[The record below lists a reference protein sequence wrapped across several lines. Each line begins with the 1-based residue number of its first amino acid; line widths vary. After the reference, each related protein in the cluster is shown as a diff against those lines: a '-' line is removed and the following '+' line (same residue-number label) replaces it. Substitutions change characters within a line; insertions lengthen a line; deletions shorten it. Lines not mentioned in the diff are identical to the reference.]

1 MPSSFPTTRWSLIG
15 RAADAAQ
22 PSSREEMGELLEQY
36 HRPMLIHLRYK
47 GFGHAQAEDALQDF
61 ILTLLDK
68 NLLSIADPQKG
79 KFRTLLLTALDR
91 FLVSRHRHEKAAK
104 RSPGK
109 LASLDAAEIDVPQE
123 APSAGL
129 AFERAW
135 ALDVLAETLARMQK
149 ECEVSRDVARWRVF
163 DERLIGPLLEGRDA
177 VEYDEL
183 AARHGLENGKAAMNL
198 LVTAKRQFA
207 RVLREVVGEY
217 VTRHPGSERR
227 AKSGRAPGTSPQEEV
242 DFEEHRIRQ
251 AIEQEVGE
259 LQKILFES
267 RGVAEVAA
275 QLREVEPQG
284 EPLKSQYYQR
294 LSSQSSR
301 GSDSIDALFLAG
313 TETTEDAMSVGFAE
327 ILQERLNRIPGLEQ
341 AESVTL
347 GDFLAAD
354 SLNATSLQRLKD
366 WIGLQR
372 FSRSAA
378 TPSPLV
384 NGLYFLV
391 LAAAK
396 VRGMQV
402 SRLGESQFRSG
413 LEWLLEQPWLPPRH
427 REDVTAALEQLRESV
442 QQS

>member
-15 RAADAAQ
+15 RAADSAQ
-22 PSSREEMGELLEQY
+22 PGSREEMGELLEQY

-47 GFGHAQAEDALQDF
+47 GFGQSQAEDALQDF
-61 ILTLLDK
+61 IITLLDK

-135 ALDVLAETLARMQK
+135 ALDVLAETLSRMQK
-149 ECEVSRDVARWRVF
+149 ECAESKDVARWRIF
-163 DERLIGPLLEGRDA
+163 DERLIGPLLDGREATD
-177 VEYDEL
+177 YDQF
-183 AARHGLENGKAAMNL
+183 AKDHSLENGKAAMNL

-217 VTRHPGSERR
+217 VTRRPAGSER
-227 AKSGRAPGTSPQEEV
+227 ADAPVTHDQHDV
-242 DFEEHRIRQ
+242 DFESHRIRQ
-251 AIEQEVGE
+251 AIEQEVNE

-267 RGVAEVAA
+267 RGVAELAA
-275 QLREVEPQG
+275 QLREAEHAR
-284 EPLKSQYYQR
+284 EPLKSQYYER
-294 LSSQSSR
+294 LSSQCAR
-301 GSDSIDALFLAG
+301 GSDSVDALFLAG
-313 TETTEDAMSVGFAE
+313 TEATEDAMSVGFVE

-341 AESVTL
+341 ADSVTL
-347 GDFLAAD
+347 GEFLGGKSVNAAW
-354 SLNATSLQRLKD
+354 LQRLKD
-366 WIGLQR
+366 WVGLQR

-384 NGLYFLV
+384 NGLYFLT
-391 LAAAK
+391 
-396 VRGMQV
+396 
-402 SRLGESQFRSG
+402 LGVATTQQLPISKLGGSQLRSG
-413 LEWLLEQPWLPPRH
+413 LEWLLEQPWLPAQF
-427 REDVTAALEQLRESV
+427 ESVVKAALAQVEP
-442 QQS
+442 